1 MVEIRCFWKRKENFN
16 YSCNLWAFSINKN
29 IKAQFSHHFNHC
41 ADHVSC
47 CFVRHRF
54 GLSESGFLYFGI
66 IVGCFCHLFCCSFTF
81 PSQKMKIFNI
91 NQVDN
96 EVTIEVIESST
107 NIDEWWW
114 TRWNWIDT
122 YGNFIAMKYTSQW
135 DMRLLQWFAR
145 RI

>member
-1 MVEIRCFWKRKENFN
+1 MWFSGKEKSKVADSITIILNILVKVACYSHLFLRQNTMVENFN

-66 IVGCFCHLFCCSFTF
+66 IVGYFCHLFCCSFMYF
-81 PSQKMKIFNI
+81 SKSK
-91 NQVDN
+91 N
-96 EVTIEVIESST
+96 E
-107 NIDEWWW
+107 D
-114 TRWNWIDT
+114 
-122 YGNFIAMKYTSQW
+122 F
-135 DMRLLQWFAR
+135 
-145 RI
+145 